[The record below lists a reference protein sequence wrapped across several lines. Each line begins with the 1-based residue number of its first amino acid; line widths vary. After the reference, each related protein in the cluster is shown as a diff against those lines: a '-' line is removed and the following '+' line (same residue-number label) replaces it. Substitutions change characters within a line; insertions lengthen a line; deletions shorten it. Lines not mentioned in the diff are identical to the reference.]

1 MDVSDS
7 EVCPGGGVPPAG
19 CAICGLAEEDPRLL
33 APCYGCSR
41 PFHLNPFAG
50 PGVDCGSVWAGT
62 SPDDGFTGLEFY
74 CAPCFG
80 ERHPEAAAPAP
91 VRLPAIGA
99 AGGEAAARGE
109 GPPPRPQRSP
119 WPRRYRRRDG
129 GAP

>member
-1 MDVSDS
+1 MDVSDT
-7 EVCPGGGVPPAG
+7 EACPGGGVPPAG
-19 CAICGLAEEDPRLL
+19 CAICGLAEEDPRLI

-80 ERHPEAAAPAP
+80 ERHPEAAAP

-99 AGGEAAARGE
+99 GGGEAAARGE
-109 GPPPRPQRSP
+109 GPPPRPERSP